1 MVGLSGS
8 SHIAGQDEEEE
19 SRRLVNFPPD
29 VFLPLPH
36 PPPTPHRH
44 TPRHHHTEPEGQ
56 HESVNTAPTL
66 QPKQGGRSGHCDI
79 TQRPGGDRP
88 VSKAP
93 GLWASC

>member
-36 PPPTPHRH
+36 PPPPLTDTHP
-44 TPRHHHTEPEGQ
+44 
-56 HESVNTAPTL
+56 V
-66 QPKQGGRSGHCDI
+66 I
-79 TQRPGGDRP
+79 TTQSLRDSMR
-88 VSKAP
+88 V
-93 GLWASC
+93 